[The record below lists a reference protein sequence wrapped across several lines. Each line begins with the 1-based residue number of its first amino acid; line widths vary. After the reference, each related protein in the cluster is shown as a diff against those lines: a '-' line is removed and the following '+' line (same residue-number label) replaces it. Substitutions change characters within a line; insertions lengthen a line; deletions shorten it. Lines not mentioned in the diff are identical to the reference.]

1 MLLEDAASSEQVA
14 NVLAGAHGEAEAN
27 ELREDIEDK
36 LRDVVRWYGM
46 HGGEGCEYEDFVLAD
61 AVVDNEKFLDAII
74 EQSPAEYDLS
84 LLDREIVWERVN
96 AVAEIRGSGR
106 LGGRRNALFDW
117 GQGRS
122 GRPNTSGF
130 SFDVP
135 SQMNCWISDR
145 HFPENYEFIPA
156 EFAEKFWDDL
166 KSEMGVNDWA
176 EATDRIHENQGW
188 ADGEEIT
195 IGIGKSDFAEW
206 CRDLISEH
214 INEIAEK
221 NPNEVRAMFRSALY
235 AETGRLS
242 ERFYAARPSDEDVL
256 DLAVMWLSGDQDGVR
271 TQIEEWLDVVEGGS
285 EGEAV
290 ELGEREVVVEITED
304 DLRKLGITT
313 GTLWEERPWKLIKL
327 EPKDLPSE
335 GTSMR
340 HCVGS
345 KGMKYLQAVQNG
357 EIEIWSLRSK
367 DNKPRFTLEVDE
379 SFYRADNLSRL
390 GHSPAGPDEFRARAI
405 KQVKG
410 KANRLP
416 GYADAYGRSKV
427 VRFPEEVQL
436 WAWIFD
442 QLEVNAADVEDFVA
456 FRAIVNPSAPL
467 PPQPNTGEACVGFDV
482 PYRPLKR

>member
-1 MLLEDAASSEQVA
+1 MLLEDAASAEQVA

-36 LRDVVRWYGM
+36 LRDVVRWYGR
-46 HGGEGCEYEDFVLAD
+46 HGGEVCEYEDFDLAD

-74 EQSPAEYDLS
+74 EQSPAEYDLR
-84 LLDREIVWERVN
+84 LLDRDDLQERVN
-96 AVAEIRGSGR
+96 ATAQRKTTSWR
-106 LGGRRNALFDW
+106 PALFDW

-145 HFPENYEFIPA
+145 HFPENYEFIPS

-166 KSEMGVNDWA
+166 KSEMGISDWA

-195 IGIGKSDFAEW
+195 IGVGESDFAEW

-214 INEIAEK
+214 INKIAEK
-221 NPNEVRAMFRSALY
+221 NPNEVRAMFRSALR
-235 AETGRLS
+235 EGLPRL
-242 ERFYAARPSDEDVL
+242 AARFVAAQPNDDDVL
-256 DLAVMWLSGDQDGVR
+256 DLAVKWFSGDQSEVR
-271 TQIEEWLDVVEGGS
+271 SEIEEWLDIVES
-285 EGEAV
+285 PEGEAA
-290 ELGEREVVVEITED
+290 EDAEREVVVEVAED

>member
-1 MLLEDAASSEQVA
+1 MLLEDAASAEQVA
-14 NVLAGAHGEAEAN
+14 NVLAGAHGEAAAN

-36 LRDVVRWYGM
+36 LHDVVRWYRM
-46 HGGEGCEYEDFVLAD
+46 HGGEACEYEDFNLAD
-61 AVVDNEKFLDAII
+61 VVVDNEKFLDAII
-74 EQSPAEYDLS
+74 EQSPAEYDLR
-84 LLDREIVWERVN
+84 LLDRESVRERVN
-96 AVAEIRGSGR
+96 AAAEIRGSGR

-135 SQMNCWISDR
+135 SQLDCWISDR
-145 HFPENYEFIPA
+145 HFPENYEFIPS
-156 EFAEKFWDDL
+156 EFARKFWDDL
-166 KSEMGVNDWA
+166 ASEMGITGWA
-176 EATDRIHENQGW
+176 DTTDRIQENQGW
-188 ADGEEIT
+188 AGGEDIT
-195 IGIGKSDFAEW
+195 IGIGESDFAEW
-206 CRDLISEH
+206 CRDLIVEH

-221 NPNEVRAMFRSALY
+221 NPNEVRAMFRAALR
-235 AETGRLS
+235 EELPRLTA
-242 ERFYAARPSDEDVL
+242 RFIAARPSDEDVL
-256 DLAVMWLSGDQDGVR
+256 DLAVRWFSGDRDDVR
-271 TQIEEWLDVVEGGS
+271 SQIEEWLDIVES
-285 EGEAV
+285 PEGEAADDT
-290 ELGEREVVVEITED
+290 EREVVVEVTED
-304 DLRKLGITT
+304 DLRKLGITS

-327 EPKDLPSE
+327 EPKDLPRE

-379 SFYRADNLSRL
+379 SFYRANRLAGL
-390 GHSPAGPDEFRARAI
+390 GHSSDGPDEFRARAI

-427 VRFPEEVQL
+427 VRFPEEVPF

-456 FRAIVNPSAPL
+456 FRAIVDPSAPR
-467 PPQPNTGEACVGFDV
+467 PPQPNTGDACVGFDM
-482 PYRPLKR
+482 PYRPLRKR